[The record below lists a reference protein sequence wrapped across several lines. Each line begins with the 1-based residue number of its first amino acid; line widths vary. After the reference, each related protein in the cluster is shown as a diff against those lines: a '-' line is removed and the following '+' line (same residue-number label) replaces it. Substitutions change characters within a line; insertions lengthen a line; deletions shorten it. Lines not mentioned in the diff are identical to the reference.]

1 MNQTKKITFTDKII
15 NDHLIKI
22 KDLSGKKSKILYL
35 RSDEEIQALKDKLN
49 EAFSL
54 CGVSNSL
61 FNGKVTQKM
70 IEAETYI
77 DKYTETNNRPPTY
90 RELSDF
96 LGVASTNTAYYRV
109 RHCRY
114 KMKQPQ

>member
-1 MNQTKKITFTDKII
+1 MNQAKEISFTDKII
-15 NDHLIKI
+15 NDHLIKM
-22 KDLSGKKSKILYL
+22 KDLSGEKSKILYL

-61 FNGKVTQKM
+61 FSGKVTQKM
-70 IEAETYI
+70 LEAE
-77 DKYTETNNRPPTY
+77 KYVDDYTQANNRPPTY
-90 RELSDF
+90 EELRVF
-96 LGVASTNTAYYRV
+96 LGVVSSNTAYARL